1 MHKVEPVPIVE
12 SILAENNIKIFLD
25 FAFYIEK
32 GVLVASI
39 TIRDV
44 AKKAGVGVGT
54 VSRVINQSPSV
65 STATREK
72 VLSAIAELKYTPNPI
87 ARRLSLGKTMTIG
100 VITPFFTRSSYIER
114 LRGVE
119 SVLSLSEF
127 DFIIYNVETVERRDK
142 YFRELPRR
150 ERIDGLMIMSLPP
163 TDEDTWRFAE
173 SEVPTILVD
182 AIHPK
187 LSRVI
192 VDDVDGGYKA
202 TRHLIEL
209 GHRKIGYISDTM
221 KSSPFHFIPVQDR
234 YQGYRAALEEAGV
247 EFNPNYY
254 KQGEL
259 SEQEAQRLAK
269 EVLSLPDPPTAI
281 FAYSDT
287 QAFGVLRAAQELGV
301 EVPEKLSVIGY
312 DNIELAEYLQL
323 TTIHQS
329 LFQSGVR
336 GAQLLLEQMDD
347 PFPEPKEIMLKTELV
362 VRGTTAP
369 PCC

>member
-1 MHKVEPVPIVE
+1 M
-12 SILAENNIKIFLD
+12 
-25 FAFYIEK
+25 
-32 GVLVASI
+32 ASV

-65 STATREK
+65 SLATREK
-72 VLSAIAELKYTPNPI
+72 VLSAIAELKYTPSPI

-119 SVLSLSEF
+119 SVLSQSEY

-142 YFRELPRR
+142 YFREIPRR

-173 SEVPTILVD
+173 SEVPTVLVD
-182 AIHPK
+182 AAHPS
-187 LSRVI
+187 LSRVVI
-192 VDDVDGGYKA
+192 DDVDGGYKA
-202 TRHLIEL
+202 AMHLIEL
-209 GHRKIGYISDTM
+209 GHRKIGYISDYM
-221 KSSPFHFIPVQDR
+221 KDSPFHFTPVQER
-234 YQGYRAALEEAGV
+234 YQGYRNALADAGI
-247 EFNPNYY
+247 EYNSDYY

-259 SEQEAQRLAK
+259 NEQEAQRLAK

-287 QAFGVLRAAQELGV
+287 QAFGVLRAAQEMGV

-312 DNIELAEYLQL
+312 DDIELAEYLQL
-323 TTIHQS
+323 TTIRQS
-329 LFQSGVR
+329 LYQSGVR
-336 GAQLLLEQMDD
+336 GAQLLLEQLDE
-347 PFPEPKEIMLKTELV
+347 PFPEPKEILLTTKLV
-362 VRGTTAP
+362 VRSTTAP

>member
-1 MHKVEPVPIVE
+1 M
-12 SILAENNIKIFLD
+12 AN
-25 FAFYIEK
+25 
-32 GVLVASI
+32 I

-72 VLSAIAELKYTPNPI
+72 VLLAIAELKYTPSPI

-119 SVLSLSEF
+119 SVLSQSEY

-142 YFRELPRR
+142 YFREIPRR

-163 TDEDTWRFAE
+163 TDEDTRRFAE
-173 SEVPTILVD
+173 AEVLTVLVD
-182 AIHPK
+182 AAHPD
-187 LSRVI
+187 LSRVVI
-192 VDDVDGGYKA
+192 DDVAGGYIA
-202 TRHLIEL
+202 TMHLIEL
-209 GHRKIGYISDTM
+209 GHRKIGYISDYM
-221 KSSPFHFIPVQDR
+221 KDSPFHFLPVQDR
-234 YQGYRAALEEAGV
+234 YQGYRNALADAGI

-254 KQGEL
+254 KQGEID
-259 SEQEAQRLAK
+259 EQEAQRLSK

-287 QAFGVLRAAQELGV
+287 QAFGVLRAAQELGI

-312 DNIELAEYLQL
+312 DDIELAEYLQL
-323 TTIHQS
+323 TTIRQC
-329 LFQSGVR
+329 LYQSGVR
-336 GAQLLLEQMDD
+336 GAQLLLEQMDEM
-347 PFPEPKEIMLKTELV
+347 FPEPKEISLSTQLV
-362 VRGTTAP
+362 VRSTTAP